1 VDRHVSERE
10 THQGK
15 TPRTTSLT
23 YRGLS
28 KDTTEEVQKDD
39 SGTLITTKDYT
50 YDAYGHRLSMTNT
63 PNGQPSQTF
72 TYGYNVHDSVSQ
84 LIDSNGNATAS
95 YGYRPYGD
103 ADTGQTQGDTD
114 TKNPTNAYR
123 YGAKR
128 FDSGS
133 GTLDT
138 GARRFGPDTGHFL
151 QQDVFH
157 GALADLALGTDPIS
171 QNRYAMAGGNPL
183 SYIEW
188 DGHMALVDG
197 GGGGISVNP
206 SSRDACADMC
216 DSHVTVG
223 ASASTNGGSAHK
235 QADNNPL
242 KQLGDW
248 FGGAKKSVEDKA
260 KQAGQWV
267 YDHSSEISAIA
278 GTAAVVTAFIPGVD
292 AISPALFAVSA
303 VTGVMAAHKDM
314 RQGNY
319 GAAALD
325 MLAVIP
331 GGGALG
337 AGIKDA
343 RAAVTVGKDL
353 KVLGGVTEAAA
364 KEGGAGKAAGEV
376 CNLFNSF
383 TPNTPVLLASGKKVR
398 IDQVKVGDKVLA
410 QDPKSGRQAA
420 EPVERI
426 IIGRGLKHLVTIAT
440 PGGTIVATDAHPF
453 YVREAHDF
461 VTAGQLQS
469 GEQLELSTGDWA
481 TIASVQHQDQV
492 LRVYNLSVGQFHTFF
507 FFAGQSSMLV
517 HNCGITADS
526 RALTHVLDRHF
537 EGGRLADLSRKSIFS
552 SGEDL
557 PSLLREAEG
566 TERVQQEGG
575 NFVRTV
581 FAGRAVGAERKTG
594 QMTMFYSVITDT
606 DNSLVTAFP
615 GFP

>member
-1 VDRHVSERE
+1 
-10 THQGK
+10 
-15 TPRTTSLT
+15 
-23 YRGLS
+23 
-28 KDTTEEVQKDD
+28 
-39 SGTLITTKDYT
+39 
-50 YDAYGHRLSMTNT
+50 
-63 PNGQPSQTF
+63 
-72 TYGYNVHDSVSQ
+72 
-84 LIDSNGNATAS
+84 
-95 YGYRPYGD
+95 
-103 ADTGQTQGDTD
+103 
-114 TKNPTNAYR
+114 
-123 YGAKR
+123 
-128 FDSGS
+128 
-133 GTLDT
+133 
-138 GARRFGPDTGHFL
+138 
-151 QQDVFH
+151 
-157 GALADLALGTDPIS
+157 
-171 QNRYAMAGGNPL
+171 
-183 SYIEW
+183 
-188 DGHMALVDG
+188 
-197 GGGGISVNP
+197 
-206 SSRDACADMC
+206 
-216 DSHVTVG
+216 
-223 ASASTNGGSAHK
+223 
-235 QADNNPL
+235 
-242 KQLGDW
+242 
-248 FGGAKKSVEDKA
+248 
-260 KQAGQWV
+260 
-267 YDHSSEISAIA
+267 
-278 GTAAVVTAFIPGVD
+278 VD